1 MYTDYGPEL
10 YFLTDPAPA
19 PLGADSADAQ
29 SAGDEQGKPRAA
41 VSEPAPHPPLAPA
54 A

>member
-1 MYTDYGPEL
+1 MYTDYVPEL

-29 SAGDEQGKPRAA
+29 SAGDKQVPPWAA
-41 VSEPAPHPPLAPA
+41 VSETAPHPPLAPA